1 MSIDNALVMILAG
14 GEGKRLYPLHKD
26 RAKPAVPFGGRYRI
40 IDFVL
45 NNFINSGF
53 FKIKVLTQYKSDSLN
68 KHITRGWALSPF
80 LNQYVDLAPAQMRTG
95 SDWYRGTAD
104 AIYQNVFH
112 ITDED
117 PDYVCI
123 FGGDHIYKMD
133 VSQMLDYHKEKNAD
147 LTISAI
153 PIPIEEAHEFGI
165 IEVDDDWKLINFVE
179 KPQTAPKSI
188 PGNPNM
194 CLASMG
200 NYIFNK
206 DSLLKAL
213 EEDEKIENSNHDFGK
228 NVIPMM
234 LNEGKRIYVY
244 NFNDNAFPG
253 MSDRERGYWMDVG
266 SIDAYWQANMDL
278 LDYDPEL
285 NLYSQAWPLRTFNY
299 NYPPAKFIWEEG
311 ERVGMATNSMVSEGC
326 VVSGA
331 GLSRCVLS
339 PKVKVNSFS
348 QISESILME
357 NVEIGRHS
365 RIKKAIIDK
374 NVIVP
379 ANTRIGFNKEEDIKR
394 GFHVSPN
401 GVTVVPKGAKL

>member
-1 MSIDNALVMILAG
+1 MSIDDALVMILAG
-14 GEGKRLYPLHKD
+14 GEGKRLYPLTKD

-133 VSQMLDYHKEKNAD
+133 VSQMLAYHKGKNAD

-165 IEVDDDWKLINFVE
+165 IEVDDNWKLINFVE
-179 KPQTAPKSI
+179 KPKDKPKSI

-200 NYIFNK
+200 NYIFDK
-206 DSLLKAL
+206 TSLLKAL

-234 LNEGKRIYVY
+234 LEEGKRIYVY
-244 NFNDNAFPG
+244 NFNDNSFPG
-253 MSDRERGYWMDVG
+253 MTDTERGYWMDVG

-285 NLYSQAWPLRTFNY
+285 NLYSKDWPLRTFNY

-326 VVSGA
+326 IVSGA
-331 GLSRCVLS
+331 GLSRCILS

-365 RIKKAIIDK
+365 KIKKAIIDK

-379 ANTRIGFNKEEDIKR
+379 PNTRIGFNREEDEKR

>member
-1 MSIDNALVMILAG
+1 MSIDDALVMILAG
-14 GEGKRLYPLHKD
+14 GEGKRLFPLTKD

-133 VSQMLDYHKEKNAD
+133 VSQMLDYHKEKGAD
-147 LTISAI
+147 LSISAI
-153 PIPIEEAHEFGI
+153 PIPISEAHEFGI
-165 IEVDDDWKLINFVE
+165 IEVDDNWRLINFVE
-179 KPQTAPKSI
+179 KPKDKPKSI
-188 PGNPNM
+188 PGNPDM

-200 NYIFNK
+200 NYIFKK
-206 DSLLKAL
+206 DILLNAL
-213 EEDEKIENSNHDFGK
+213 DEDSKIQDSNHDFGK

-234 LNEGKRIYVY
+234 LNQGKAIYIY
-244 NFNDNAFPG
+244 NFCSNKFAG
-253 MSDRERGYWMDVG
+253 MTEGERGYWRDVG
-266 SIDAYWQANMDL
+266 CVDAYWQANMDL
-278 LDYDPEL
+278 LVANPEL
-285 NLYSQAWPLRTFNY
+285 NLYSYKWPLRTFNY
-299 NYPPAKFIWEEG
+299 NYPPAKFIWQEG
-311 ERVGMATNSMVSEGC
+311 DRIGMATNSLVSEGC
-326 VVSGA
+326 IVSG
-331 GLSRCVLS
+331 GIISKCILS
-339 PKVKVNSFS
+339 PKVRINSYS
-348 QISESILME
+348 QVTESILME
-357 NVEIGRHS
+357 DVNVGRYSEIR
-365 RIKKAIIDK
+365 RAIIDK
-374 NVIVP
+374 NVSIP
-379 ANTRIGFNKEEDIKR
+379 PYTKIGFNREEDEKR
-394 GFHVSPN
+394 GFYVSSN
-401 GVTVVPKGAKL
+401 GVTVVPKGAIL